1 MAHTVTTLRESGV
14 NTTLNDEALGR
25 YLGAAQAL
33 VDRYGGTSGRPEALF
48 DAAVV
53 ELVKLD
59 LGYNGVREFW
69 DGKFRQVSFNLD
81 QERTR
86 ILRGLVG
93 HVVI

>member
-1 MAHTVTTLRESGV
+1 MAHTVTSLRAAGVTALIDDES
-14 NTTLNDEALGR
+14 LGR

-33 VDRYGGTSGRPEALF
+33 VDRYGGTSDRNAALF

-59 LGYNGVREFW
+59 LAYNGVREFW

-81 QERTR
+81 QERSR
-86 ILRGLVG
+86 ILRPLVG
-93 HVVI
+93 HKVL